1 MFKKFSSKSV
11 DTPTPLEEFF
21 EKDPQDFILEKLSE
35 SSYSDKFN
43 DNELIFLSK
52 VLSNKNR
59 FKKVYLNTSWK
70 NFIKEKETLEI
81 EIKDQNLSNIQE
93 GFQDSFSNEIIEKM
107 KQEDSKNFHV
117 KLVIVEIMN
126 TKTSK
131 VAQKIISPILNS
143 LNYSPDF
150 GIFHTALMFVL

>member
-1 MFKKFSSKSV
+1 MFKKFSSRSV
-11 DTPTPLEEFF
+11 DTPTPLEIF
-21 EKDPQDFILEKLSE
+21 EKDPQDFVLEKLSE
-35 SSYSDKFN
+35 SAYSEKFN

-52 VLSNKNR
+52 VISNKNR

-70 NFIKEKETLEI
+70 NFIKEKETLET
-81 EIKDQNLSNIQE
+81 EIKDQNLSNIKE
-93 GFQDSFSNEIIEKM
+93 GFQDSFADEIIEKM

-117 KLVIVEIMN
+117 KLIIVEIMN

-131 VAQKIISPILNS
+131 IAQKIISPILNS

-150 GIFHTALMFVL
+150 GIFHTALM